1 MAGMK
6 SHVSEGYGDAAGND
20 KQAVGAV
27 AAVHVLRNESI
38 FLLTRVGEVEIL
50 APGEA
55 RVEALV
61 AMAGTPIDSPEAL
74 AGVRADVWRFDFTLR
89 EEEPETWRVT
99 RAAWRPA
106 SASDFLGP

>member
-1 MAGMK
+1 MK
-6 SHVSEGYGDAAGND
+6 SHVSERYGDAAGND
-20 KQAVGAV
+20 KQAV
-27 AAVHVLRNESI
+27 AALAAFHLLRNESI
-38 FLLTRVGEVEIL
+38 FLLTRVGDVEIP

-61 AMAGTPIDSPEAL
+61 AMAGTPIASPEAL

-99 RAAWRPA
+99 RAAWEPA
-106 SASDFLGP
+106 SASDFLGR